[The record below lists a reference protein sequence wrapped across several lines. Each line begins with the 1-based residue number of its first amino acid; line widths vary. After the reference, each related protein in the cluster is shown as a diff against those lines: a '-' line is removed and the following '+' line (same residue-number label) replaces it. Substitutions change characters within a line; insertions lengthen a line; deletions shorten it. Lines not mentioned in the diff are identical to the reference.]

1 MSPSLLSLADEPP
14 RSPSPPPTPAPRPSR
29 RASASA
35 TRKTGGTKRS
45 AATQTSPP
53 PPSASNN
60 KRAKLDKRA
69 LRAQA
74 SINYILTQD
83 PLVSELVYTTPARAT
98 DVQASIARTNPDDPP
113 FTGPELPVEQQRLV
127 CKVCSVEVRP
137 EDELNLLGSWAK
149 HKKTCK
155 DENKGRVEEI
165 QREAEKANEQEQR
178 KRTEDMKREAAE
190 RAVREKRRVPMG
202 ARNERVNEWVKKV
215 AAEGVELERDR
226 MVAADAMALLSGA
239 RGRSGSDIDDQEAD
253 TAAAGAPPKIKKEDT
268 APSIPASPL
277 DLTASD
283 HNESLQDGMD
293 VDEAYEADGERDTQV
308 DEGTDAESSEEK
320 WEAQR
325 IPVTGW
331 RYGPYYDSGEEE
343 DAPTELEDEEGEGK
357 RKRRGRG

>member
-35 TRKTGGTKRS
+35 TRKAGGTKRS

-74 SINYILTQD
+74 SISYILTED
-83 PLVSELVYTTPARAT
+83 PLVSELAYTTPSRPS
-98 DVQASIARTNPDDPP
+98 DVQTSIARSSPDDPP

-155 DENKGRVEEI
+155 EENKGRAEEM
-165 QREAEKANEQEQR
+165 QREAEKKKGEEQR
-178 KRTEDMKREAAE
+178 KRIGDMKREAMQ
-190 RAVREKRRVPMG
+190 RAVREKRRVPVV

-215 AAEGVELERDR
+215 AAEGVELEKDK
-226 MVAADAMALLSGA
+226 MDAAAAMALLSGV
-239 RGRSGSDIDDQEAD
+239 GGPSGSKIDDQEAVPAA
-253 TAAAGAPPKIKKEDT
+253 TARPKIKKEDS

-283 HNESLQDGMD
+283 RNESLQDGMD

-331 RYGPYYDSGEEE
+331 RYGPYYDSGDEE

>member
-83 PLVSELVYTTPARAT
+83 PLVSELAYTTPARAS
-98 DVQASIARTNPDDPP
+98 DVRASIARSNPDEPP

-127 CKVCSVEVRP
+127 CRVCSVEVRP

-155 DENKGRVEEI
+155 EKNKGRAQEI
-165 QREAEKANEQEQR
+165 QREAEKKKAGEQR

-190 RAVREKRRVPMG
+190 RTEREKRRVPMG

-226 MVAADAMALLSGA
+226 MVAADAMALLSGV
-239 RGRSGSDIDDQEAD
+239 GGPSGSKIDDQEAVS
-253 TAAAGAPPKIKKEDT
+253 AAAGAPSKIKKEDT
-268 APSIPASPL
+268 EPSIPASPL

-283 HNESLQDGMD
+283 QNESLMD
-293 VDEAYEADGERDTQV
+293 AMEVDQAYEADGEKDTQA
-308 DEGTDAESSEEK
+308 DETDAESSEEK